1 MKCAITF
8 GSICLLLVFVLTGC
22 SKSTVSGSWKNP
34 EYFKPIN
41 KVYIVGVS
49 KRDTHRRIFEDEFGR
64 HLLNYGIQS
73 VSSYKDLK
81 NTEEAE
87 LEALISKVKS
97 HQADALLLTR
107 IIDKRIKEVV
117 YPGYVSGYYAYPPY
131 YGHRWYYPRPY
142 YYHYRDFYGHRYD
155 MIYEPAT
162 LSRYKIITLE
172 SNLYDAAT
180 GELIWSAQV
189 ETVVDG
195 KIQSLIHDF
204 IEVVT
209 KDLVSQ
215 GVI

>member
-1 MKCAITF
+1 MKYATVF
-8 GSICLLLVFVLTGC
+8 GWMPLILVFLLAGC
-22 SKSTVSGSWKNP
+22 SKSTVSGSWKNR
-34 EYFKPIN
+34 EYLQPIN

-49 KRDTHRRIFEDEFGR
+49 KRDTHRRIFEDEFGD
-64 HLLNYGIQS
+64 HLSTYGIQS

-81 NTEEAE
+81 STEEAD
-87 LEALISKVKS
+87 LETLISKVNS
-97 HQADALLLTR
+97 HNADALLLTR
-107 IIDKRIKEVV
+107 IIDKRIREVV

-131 YGHRWYYPRPY
+131 YGYRWYYPRPY

-162 LSRYKIITLE
+162 VSRYKIITLE

-189 ETVVDG
+189 ETVIDG
-195 KIQSLIHDF
+195 KIQSLIEDF